1 MSDSKVSE
9 MLQVIRNQI
18 ATLSFEELRLIKTI
32 RNIRQQRN
40 YLIEVLEN
48 HEPKPN
54 LIKDDDEG
62 LEKIIEFPNDQ
73 VKN

>member
-1 MSDSKVSE
+1 MSDNRISE

-32 RNIRQQRN
+32 KNIRQQRD
-40 YLIEVLEN
+40 YLIQVLDS
-48 HEPKPN
+48 HEPKSN
-54 LIKDDDEG
+54 LIKDDDEDFQ
-62 LEKIIEFPNDQ
+62 KIIEFPNDQ

>member
-1 MSDSKVSE
+1 MSDNRISE

-32 RNIRQQRN
+32 RNIRKQRN
-40 YLIEVLEN
+40 YLIEVLDN
-48 HEPKPN
+48 HDPKPN
-54 LIKDDDEG
+54 LIKDDDEDFQ
-62 LEKIIEFPNDQ
+62 KIIEFPNDQ

>member
-1 MSDSKVSE
+1 MSDSKISE

-48 HEPKPN
+48 H
-54 LIKDDDEG
+54 
-62 LEKIIEFPNDQ
+62 
-73 VKN
+73 

>member
-1 MSDSKVSE
+1 MSDSKISE

-48 HEPKPN
+48 HEPKQN

>member
-1 MSDSKVSE
+1 MSYSKISE